1 MVKKILF
8 FTGGSYVAGLEIV
21 TLQLIKGLKDR
32 GFDVRCVV
40 NGWNDGDFK
49 NRLAA
54 MNVPCYEVKIG
65 WLYLTKPSW
74 TLDTLLNYPK
84 AYLTCRKVL
93 KEFRPDAVNFS
104 SYAMPVML
112 YPLVKKNSF
121 YTLHDTQLPN
131 RKHRLIYQMLKR
143 RIGTF
148 IAVSGHIAETLKN
161 LGVPAK
167 KIRVIYNGVAVPV
180 SAEGPENKTD
190 RTVHFAIVGQVVQP
204 KGHLVLVDAANLLVK
219 KGITNF
225 SISIV
230 GNNETGFGRTLATV
244 IEEKGL
250 SSFFSWRGYVK
261 EVNEI
266 YRNTDVVV
274 VPSLCTEAF
283 SLATVEAMIRRL
295 PVIASNRGGMKEL
308 IDNEKN
314 GLLFTTGNAEELCN
328 SMVKIMMDKKYAAHL
343 AKNAQEKALE
353 NYTHDAMTDKYIL
366 AFNNA
371 GGKING

>member
-49 NRLAA
+49 SRLAA

-74 TLDTLLNYPK
+74 TLDTLLNYPR
-84 AYLTCRKVL
+84 AFLTCREIL
-93 KEFRPDAVNFS
+93 KEFKPDAVNFS

-131 RKHRLIYQMLKR
+131 RKHRVIYQLLKR

-167 KIRVIYNGVAVPV
+167 KTLVIHNGVAVP
-180 SAEGPENKTD
+180 ALPGLPEKQPDNII
-190 RTVHFAIVGQVVQP
+190 HFAIVGQVVEP
-204 KGHLVLVDAANLLVK
+204 KGHLVLVDAVALLVK
-219 KGITNF
+219 QGVTNF
-225 SISIV
+225 HISII
-230 GNNETGFGRTLATV
+230 GNNETGFGHTLAAV
-244 IEEKGL
+244 IEEKKL
-250 SSFFSWRGYVK
+250 NSFFSWRGYVK
-261 EVNEI
+261 DVDDI
-266 YRNTDVVV
+266 YRNTNAVV

-308 IDNEKN
+308 IDNGLN
-314 GLLFTTGNAEELCN
+314 GLLFTAGSAEELST
-328 SMVKIMMDKKYAAHL
+328 SMLKIILDSDYANLL
-343 AKNAQEKALE
+343 AMNAQIKASE
-353 NYTHDAMTDKYIL
+353 NYTNDAMTEKYIS
-366 AFNNA
+366 AYNSC
-371 GGKING
+371 GG

>member
-1 MVKKILF
+1 MIKKILF

-49 NRLAA
+49 SRLAA

-74 TLDTLLNYPK
+74 TLDTLLNYPR
-84 AYLTCRKVL
+84 AFLTCRKIL
-93 KEFRPDAVNFS
+93 KEFKPDAVNFS

-112 YPLVKKNSF
+112 YPLVKRNSF

-131 RKHRLIYQMLKR
+131 RKHRVIYQLLKR

-161 LGVPAK
+161 LGVPVN
-167 KIRVIYNGVAVPV
+167 KIRVIHNGVTVPPLPV
-180 SAEGPENKTD
+180 LSDKQPGNMI
-190 RTVHFAIVGQVVQP
+190 HFAIVGQVVEP
-204 KGHLVLVDAANLLVK
+204 KGHLVLVDAAALLIK

-225 SISIV
+225 NISIV
-230 GNNETGFGRTLATV
+230 GNNETAFGHTLAAV
-244 IEEKGL
+244 IKEKEL
-250 SSFFSWRGYVK
+250 STFFSWRGYVK
-261 EVNEI
+261 DVNEI
-266 YRNTDVVV
+266 YRNADVVV

-308 IDNEKN
+308 IDNGQD
-314 GLLFTTGNAEELCN
+314 GLLFTAGNAEELCD
-328 SMVKIMMDKKYAAHL
+328 SMHKIIMDKSYADLL
-343 AKNAQEKALE
+343 AQKAQKKASE
-353 NYTHDAMTDKYIL
+353 NYTNDAMTEKYIS
-366 AFNNA
+366 AYNSS
-371 GGKING
+371 GE